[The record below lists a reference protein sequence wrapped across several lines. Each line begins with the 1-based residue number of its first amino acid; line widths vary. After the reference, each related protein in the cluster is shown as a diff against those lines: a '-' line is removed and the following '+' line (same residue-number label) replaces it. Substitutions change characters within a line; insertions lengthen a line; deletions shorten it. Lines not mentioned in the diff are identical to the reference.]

1 MNNVHVHR
9 RYLWCG
15 NTLKSCFIA
24 TGLFLLISLM
34 ASSSLRAQSCQ
45 RLILPHNPPMGKFN
59 PDSVMVDTCSNEIYT
74 RSSFRVLFEKDYF
87 RIPASNRRDTTIIR
101 TWQDIDTAYSSTV
114 TVFQTIDSIF
124 GNYYF
129 IKIYPDI
136 DDTSYL
142 ACKYFQINFES
153 YVNVDSVLTKIEQ
166 QLSQIN
172 NRSDISYFQSY
183 YELQNFTNSNNAN
196 NTNATPPTREQ
207 IPNLELLT
215 GLPDLTKIDAIGTN
229 YHRTRLGTSW
239 NLYKMKVPLA
249 WEITHG
255 DQRIVFVN
263 FDESIDPAK
272 GANPPPGNDGKP
284 EWSEQDDMLYV
295 HLGHDDDDNSIYPT
309 GDIIEKT
316 YKQQGNN
323 FTITNSTNGNWL
335 HFVKSDGKTPF
346 LGTSSLCET
355 RRPHTSHGSY
365 SVSTYNARKNN
376 RGIVGVAPGCKIIT
390 TTEVKYYDS
399 SGTKLVAIDVNPL
412 TNSMDRPAGVF
423 SGWATS
429 ITQGFGLAM
438 SNGVI
443 PIGGSDGFGNSLSQ
457 NKGRANMGVKS
468 INIGLLDD
476 GRVSPLSPTTCSEV
490 IQGCKNALPWD
501 IKTKLVETIVTR
513 DGEPDLLFFRYL
525 DNTEDDRY
533 MDGFPENDERRC
545 SSYVAAR
552 LDEFNLQYRTIYNY
566 NANTRN
572 TLCVQNENNG
582 IAKYSFEQ
590 KNFPSIMIPG
600 LPTLLASDRH
610 YQKSGGTSSFL
621 HGQMAGIV
629 ALMRSVSYNLNV
641 PTNTTDYGLRVSE
654 RAYDIVTFTGQKKFA
669 ENLYVNYWDG
679 VKYVTDKDKY
689 QIIICD
695 NGGKFAENNNIV
707 QVREKAIDP
716 LARSYSMYFAH
727 GLVDAF
733 RCVAHAIPDN
743 PNGATT
749 SNVRF
754 KYESSNS
761 LDWTNAALLDKT
773 NHTVNSIDRKVLHL
787 GKYYQ
792 EGLELLRL
800 DYTAGSPRGGH
811 VFRKGMLQEP
821 IYKNGNGKTIVN
833 TTLNVGGSATEE
845 QVLAIDGIMTSDNT
859 QGGKIQTT
867 ANSTGKILAT
877 GYLDNVIYEGN
888 VKLSDLKIIGDEA
901 KAGITF
907 KAPAN
912 KQGEIYGEVELHE
925 YAFMNCESGK
935 TVIRPGGIVRMK
947 GTKDIVVKSGAVLE
961 MDYASEI
968 YSDLTSGQKI
978 RKIIVEDGGILR
990 VPERARAVI
999 MDCIVEVKKGGKF
1012 IMEEQSAAFINQFF
1026 VDSAALFLL
1035 EKGTTLQLGPT
1046 VSECRGHFV
1055 SYGKENHWDE
1065 TPNAPVSN
1073 PSPGFDERV
1082 IITGK
1087 KSYCG
1092 EPDITSRI
1100 NFDYDLGQLPA
1111 DPALVNATDKLPLLK
1126 KLGASFKMK
1135 YTNVSNVSLN
1145 IKNVYMEKL
1154 EFNKFDAN
1162 QNLIAIEGINS
1173 ISGKKYFDA
1182 VNISYIIDNETFY
1195 NNWSLIER
1203 MKRIKSLKKMDFG
1216 KIVVNECSF
1225 KQHDAQTGADNWK
1238 KSENLRYTGLNIL
1251 IDGPNVKPPT
1261 ISANSF
1267 DQWLNGIHVMSFVGE
1282 AFVCTDN
1289 VFTDNSTSINTSE
1302 GSGKICNNTFTKN
1315 RYGVWSNNA
1324 NRHYIYN
1331 NTFEES
1337 GFAND
1342 FWGSAE
1348 HKVRNNT
1355 FTNHCLAVGMKN
1367 SISDITGYEIVSQY
1381 INNQWVRRR
1390 IYFGRNTFNVL
1401 SGTIN
1406 TDDYPFYGLGAV
1418 ALSDVYYRIRTDY
1431 SFMRCG
1437 LNDLTSQYNSHLF
1450 KDDRIVVGADI
1461 YPLNRAI
1468 DVYRNKWNNNG
1479 SFVVRRNNTTL
1490 VPIAGNSN
1498 LNVSEPSESGC
1509 GILYATDC
1517 IPDPI
1522 DVSDPPTHPFALG
1535 IRFDDELIG
1544 LEENWQ
1550 NKQSHTQAEW
1560 NQLFSTVLSNIRD
1573 SNLHI
1578 LNRKESMF
1586 DALRIMKIADTSEQR
1601 LWSDS
1606 VIIVLSGVIN
1616 TVNNDAYLQNSA
1628 LKLRAMTYE
1637 YIGSYTQARNDYIS
1651 ILNNYHNQPDSIH
1664 AVWGKLK
1671 NEVFIEDTN
1680 RGKKFDSL
1688 MIGYRDR
1695 VLRDRF
1701 AFDIPPD
1708 TSLAKRGTITGVKR
1722 PYKLSVSTLRP
1733 HPVTGSSDYSVT
1745 LPEKCHT
1752 VIEVQD
1758 IMGHTI
1764 VTLYNDILAE
1774 GEHILTF
1781 HKGNIVPGT
1790 YSLYVRTS
1798 CGIISQYFVI
1808 MP

>member
-1 MNNVHVHR
+1 MNNVQTVA
-9 RYLWCG
+9 YYPWCG
-15 NTLKSCFIA
+15 SNAKRKSPYIA
-24 TGLFLLISLM
+24 MGLLLLMSLLLS
-34 ASSSLRAQSCQ
+34 ASLRAQTCQ

-59 PDSVMVDTCSNEIYT
+59 PDSVMIDTCSNEIFAK
-74 RSSFRVLFEKDYF
+74 RSFRITLKKDF
-87 RIPASNRRDTTIIR
+87 FAIPQLPRNSVVIKHWT
-101 TWQDIDTAYSSTV
+101 DIDSAYQNIRNFFES
-114 TVFQTIDSIF
+114 IEDSL
-124 GNYYF
+124 GYF
-129 IKIYPDI
+129 SCIKIYPDI
-136 DDTSYL
+136 IDTSKL
-142 ACKYFQINFES
+142 GSKYF
-153 YVNVDSVLTKIEQ
+153 L
-166 QLSQIN
+166 
-172 NRSDISYFQSY
+172 
-183 YELQNFTNSNNAN
+183 LQFTNYQNIQTVDTLFNNHTDVLWCDFVHSYHETTTQDFGSYSNSQQNLN
-196 NTNATPPTREQ
+196 V
-207 IPNLELLT
+207 PNLERHF
-215 GLPDLTKIDAIGTN
+215 GQIDDLTHINGAHGQPF
-229 YHRTRLGTSW
+229 HRLGTGW
-239 NLYKMKVPLA
+239 NLYKMNVPMA
-249 WEITHG
+249 WELT
-255 DQRIVFVN
+255 
-263 FDESIDPAK
+263 K
-272 GANPPPGNDGKP
+272 GAKSVTFIQVDVMDGYKETDYP
-284 EWSEQDDMLYV
+284 KWHSIEGGIQSGDMVDRIHKKFTTNNSE
-295 HLGHDDDDNSIYPT
+295 
-309 GDIIEKT
+309 
-316 YKQQGNN
+316 
-323 FTITNSTNGNWL
+323 ITNPNGNL
-335 HFVKSDGKTPF
+335 LINLKQDINSNQFVSDPGDGNAE
-346 LGTSSLCET
+346 LADIASVGHSLNGATCF
-355 RRPHTSHGSY
+355 
-365 SVSTYNARKNN
+365 NAIENQK
-376 RGIVGVAPGCKIIT
+376 GLVGVAPAAKLAGIKLKDMTKNAKIDIDHIVDGIQDPDGIYFIARSGIT
-390 TTEVKYYDS
+390 TQSVIDLGIIVASDAEAIGVYTSDKTVRGFKS
-399 SGTKLVAIDVNPL
+399 SSIGMSAWHD
-412 TNSMDRPAGVF
+412 
-423 SGWATS
+423 GW
-429 ITQGFGLAM
+429 M
-438 SNGVI
+438 SKDNDLQNI
-443 PIGGSDGFGNSLSQ
+443 NCYSDQ
-457 NKGRANMGVKS
+457 NFRNC
-468 INIGLLDD
+468 NI
-476 GRVSPLSPTTCSEV
+476 
-490 IQGCKNALPWD
+490 LPWD
-501 IKTKLVETIVTR
+501 IKQILPEDANTPRLS
-513 DGEPDLLFFRYL
+513 RY
-525 DNTEDDRY
+525 Y
-533 MDGFPENDERRC
+533 SGDE
-545 SSYVAAR
+545 
-552 LDEFNLQYRTIYNY
+552 NLQWTASCSTFVSASDAR
-566 NANTRN
+566 NAFIWSFFSGFQQS
-572 TLCVQNENNG
+572 TLLTKAIVVPNG
-582 IAKYSFEQ
+582 IWTLSPGSYHHQHA
-590 KNFPSIMIPG
+590 PS
-600 LPTLLASDRH
+600 
-610 YQKSGGTSSFL
+610 YYTSQL
-621 HGQMAGIV
+621 NGV
-629 ALMRSVSYNLNV
+629 LALMKSVDKHLALTGINNDNKYLIPSRAFDI
-641 PTNTTDYGLRVSE
+641 TTYTAQKVDVSKC
-654 RAYDIVTFTGQKKFA
+654 YVKTTFDNWNSIET
-669 ENLYVNYWDG
+669 
-679 VKYVTDKDKY
+679 VTDEYKLAY
-689 QIIICD
+689 PLPSNGFHPVYATELAQIQ
-695 NGGKFAENNNIV
+695 N
-707 QVREKAIDP
+707 VRDP
-716 LARSYSMYFAH
+716 LARSYSVTTGF
-727 GLVDAF
+727 GLLDAF
-733 RCVAHAIPDN
+733 RSVAHSIPHK

-749 SNVRF
+749 SNVRY
-754 KYESSNS
+754 KYESNNS
-761 LDWTNAALLDKT
+761 LDWSNAALLDKDI
-773 NHTVNSIDRKVLHL
+773 HTLNAVNRKVLHL
-787 GKYYQ
+787 GKYYDATT
-792 EGLELLRL
+792 ELLGV
-800 DYTAGSPRGGH
+800 DTWSRGGH
-811 VFRKGMLQEP
+811 VFRKGTLQEP

-859 QGGKIQTT
+859 QGGKIITT